1 MKSAIENI
9 ASLYGYC
16 LRKVEAIWMQLAERG
31 EAFTP
36 QEVQAGAATVFLQA
50 VRYMPVEFLQGDN
63 NAVTEEHRAQVN
75 QLLDIYEQCLLRSLD
90 RWKHVGKYNMDAVQ
104 AGAASIM
111 IQLLKVNYPF
121 DEVRVSHTKSESTV

>member
-16 LRKVEAIWMQLAERG
+16 LRKVEAIWRQLADRG

-50 VRYMPVEFLQGDN
+50 VRYMPIEFLQGDN
-63 NAVTEEHRAQVN
+63 NAVTEEHRAMVDR
-75 QLLDIYEQCLLRSLD
+75 LVEIYSQALHTSLD
-90 RWKHVGKYNMDAVQ
+90 RWKKLGPYNMDAVQ

-121 DEVRVSHTKSESTV
+121 DEVRVSQAKSESTV